1 MNIPTSIYRLFNNKV
16 NLRFDFFAMASLNQM
31 INACWLLG
39 ALRMRDEKWMKALR
53 RGVKAMC
60 EIPLRDE
67 IDLSRCFRK
76 MQIISLQKL
85 LSEIY

>member
-39 ALRMRDEKWMKALR
+39 ALRMRDEK
-53 RGVKAMC
+53 
-60 EIPLRDE
+60 
-67 IDLSRCFRK
+67 
-76 MQIISLQKL
+76 
-85 LSEIY
+85 